1 MAEALRLSLSQDNTD
16 VKTPEVP
23 SNLDSD
29 EEEQLQQA
37 MRLSLQTP
45 DSDTDLERAIQ
56 MSLQAST
63 TPGN

>member
-1 MAEALRLSLSQDNTD
+1 MSQDTE

-23 SNLDSD
+23 SNQDSD

-37 MRLSLQTP
+37 LRLSLQTP

-63 TPGN
+63 ASGD